1 MKIYIVIPYYNERKH
16 IQGVISDILSK
27 NKHPIVV
34 IDDGSSD
41 GGLDDLVNSK
51 VTLIRH
57 GVNLGKG
64 AAMKTGAEYAFAQ
77 GADAVIFMDSDGQHR
92 ASDLSKFI
100 YVLNERKCDIVF
112 GTRNLSMGVPVV
124 RYFGNKI
131 ASIVVSILFGI
142 YVSDSICG
150 FRAVTKR
157 GYLKTKW
164 NSMGYGVEVEMVARA
179 GKFGLKTFEVPVET
193 IYHDHVKGVTILD
206 AFGIFVEVV
215 KLKLTL

>member
-1 MKIYIVIPYYNERKH
+1 MKIFIVIPYYNERKH
-16 IQGVISDILSK
+16 IQSVISGVLSN
-27 NKHPIVV
+27 NKHQIIVV
-34 IDDGSSD
+34 DDGSSD
-41 GGLDDLVNSK
+41 GGADNLENSK

-57 GVNLGKG
+57 DVNLGKG
-64 AAMKTGAEYAFAQ
+64 AAMKTGAEYAFEH

-92 ASDLSKFI
+92 ASDLTKFI
-100 YVLNERKCDIVF
+100 DVLNKRKYDIVF

-131 ASIVVSILFGI
+131 ASIVVSVLFGI

-150 FRAVTKR
+150 FRAVTKK

-164 NSMGYGVEVEMVARA
+164 NSTGYGVEIEMVARA
-179 GKFGLKTFEVPVET
+179 GKFYLKTFEVPVET
-193 IYHDHVKGVTILD
+193 IYHNHVKGVTILD
-206 AFGIFVEVV
+206 AFGIFIEVV